1 MIGMIA
7 NDNRMGWVRNLAKIE
22 EEGAETY
29 YTEYELVTECH
40 VPSVLSYD
48 NEAILCGGMTM
59 STDEGLKHYLLKIK
73 YKAYPEHN
81 QNADTEGYYFEGGIA
96 GELVSL
102 MSLFLQ
108 CRFYQVA
115 IYQGE
120 LTPSGIRTKM
130 ELPLLYKKCPATV
143 HPTIFEQEGRTR
155 RFIDVNE
162 FLDQVRT
169 LDPKYHHPFA
179 LAAHQYAIALRNVGV
194 DEEMVFIRLVS
205 AVEALSKYVELEPQE
220 DPLAGKTLEE
230 VIAAEHR
237 SPKTIEAM
245 GALFNTRKTSLKFR
259 KFIRTHIGD
268 SLPNVPPMENTGYKW
283 ITTENLDE
291 ILKRIYTAR
300 SKYLHEGQIMYKS
313 MHMHGIKGDF
323 DPSLGMIIDNRE
335 FTENEQLPLPS
346 PFENIV
352 RTCLLNFV
360 KANQIQNNHA

>member
-1 MIGMIA
+1 MSN
-7 NDNRMGWVRNLAKIE
+7 NDNRMGWVRNLTKIK

-29 YTEYELVTECH
+29 YTEYELVTECRI
-40 VPSVLSYD
+40 PSVLSYD
-48 NEAILCGGMTM
+48 DDAILCGGMTLDREE
-59 STDEGLKHYLLKIK
+59 SLKHYLLKIK
-73 YKAYPEHN
+73 YKAFPEYN
-81 QNADTEGYYFEGGIA
+81 ENADKNGYYFEGGIA

-120 LTPSGIRTKM
+120 LTSSSLRTKM
-130 ELPLLYKKCPATV
+130 ELPLLYKKCHPV
-143 HPTIFEQEGRTR
+143 IHPTIFEQEGRTR
-155 RFIDVNE
+155 RFIEIKD
-162 FLDQVRT
+162 FLDQIRT
-169 LDPKYHHPFA
+169 LNSIYHHSFA

-205 AVEALSKYVELEPQE
+205 AIEALSKHTKLEPQE

-230 VIAAEHR
+230 VVAKEHQN
-237 SPKTIEAM
+237 TETVEAM
-245 GALFNTRKTSLKFR
+245 KNLFDNRRTALKFR
-259 KFIRTHIGD
+259 KFIRTHMGA
-268 SLPNVPPMENTGYKW
+268 SLPSAPPMENTGYKW

-300 SKYLHEGQIMYKS
+300 SKYLHEGQLMYKS
-313 MHMHGIKGDF
+313 MHMHGILGDF
-323 DPSLGMIIDNRE
+323 DPSLGMIIDNHE
-335 FTENEQLPLPS
+335 FTADEQLPLPS

-360 KANQIQNNHA
+360 KANQAQEHHD